1 MIKRVNFA
9 VSSKRRLQMST
20 TKINISPVE
29 GTYIRLI
36 LAIENMD
43 KEKLVDLGD
52 SYLLKLNKKN
62 KSGNELYF
70 SMLFNKKLIN
80 KVGRSTN
87 PTVTIT
93 KNKNLIS
100 LEITIMLDLT
110 EPIKEENYY
119 FIKREFAT
127 TPAFEISYKMNEEY
141 YDKKILQHLNGE
153 NVGGNSTEV

>member
-1 MIKRVNFA
+1 M
-9 VSSKRRLQMST
+9 SS

-29 GTYIRLI
+29 NTYIRLI

-52 SYLLKLNKKN
+52 SYLLKVNKKN
-62 KSGNELYF
+62 KSGNELHF

-80 KVGRSTN
+80 KVARSTN
-87 PTVTIT
+87 PTVNIT

-110 EPIKEENYY
+110 EPIKEEN
-119 FIKREFAT
+119 FFWIKKEFAS

-141 YDKKILQHLNGE
+141 FDKKILQHLNKE
-153 NVGGNSTEV
+153 ANEESTEV

>member
-1 MIKRVNFA
+1 M
-9 VSSKRRLQMST
+9 SS

-29 GTYIRLI
+29 NTYIRLI

-52 SYLLKLNKKN
+52 SYLLKVNKKN
-62 KSGNELYF
+62 KSGNELHF
-70 SMLFNKKLIN
+70 SILFNKKLIN
-80 KVGRSTN
+80 KVARSTN
-87 PTVTIT
+87 PTVNIT

-110 EPIKEENYY
+110 EPIKEEN
-119 FIKREFAT
+119 FFWIKKEFAS

-141 YDKKILQHLNGE
+141 FDKKILQHLNKE
-153 NVGGNSTEV
+153 ANEESTEV

>member
-1 MIKRVNFA
+1 M
-9 VSSKRRLQMST
+9 SS

-29 GTYIRLI
+29 NTYIRLI

-52 SYLLKLNKKN
+52 SYLLKVNKKN
-62 KSGNELYF
+62 KSGNELHF

-80 KVGRSTN
+80 KGARSTN
-87 PTVTIT
+87 PTVNIT

-110 EPIKEENYY
+110 EPIKEEN
-119 FIKREFAT
+119 FFWIKKEFAS

-141 YDKKILQHLNGE
+141 FDKKILQHLNKE
-153 NVGGNSTEV
+153 ATEESTEV

>member
-1 MIKRVNFA
+1 M
-9 VSSKRRLQMST
+9 SS

-29 GTYIRLI
+29 NTYIRLI

-52 SYLLKLNKKN
+52 SYLLKVNKKN
-62 KSGNELYF
+62 KSGNELHF

-80 KVGRSTN
+80 KVARSTN
-87 PTVTIT
+87 PTVNIT
-93 KNKNLIS
+93 KNKHLIS

-110 EPIKEENYY
+110 EPIKEEN
-119 FIKREFAT
+119 FFWIKKEFAS

-141 YDKKILQHLNGE
+141 FDKKILQHLNKE
-153 NVGGNSTEV
+153 ANEESTEV

>member
-1 MIKRVNFA
+1 M
-9 VSSKRRLQMST
+9 SS

-29 GTYIRLI
+29 NTYIRLI

-52 SYLLKLNKKN
+52 SYLLKVNKKN
-62 KSGNELYF
+62 KSGNELHF

-80 KVGRSTN
+80 KVARSTN
-87 PTVTIT
+87 PTVNIT

-110 EPIKEENYY
+110 EPIKEEN
-119 FIKREFAT
+119 FFWIKKEFAS

-141 YDKKILQHLNGE
+141 FDKKILQHLNKE
-153 NVGGNSTEV
+153 ATEESTEV

>member
-1 MIKRVNFA
+1 M
-9 VSSKRRLQMST
+9 SS

-29 GTYIRLI
+29 NTYIRLI

-52 SYLLKLNKKN
+52 SYLLKVNKKN
-62 KSGNELYF
+62 KSGNELHF

-80 KVGRSTN
+80 KVARSTN
-87 PTVTIT
+87 PTVNIT

-110 EPIKEENYY
+110 EPIKEEN
-119 FIKREFAT
+119 FFWIKKEYAS

-141 YDKKILQHLNGE
+141 FDKKILQHLNKE
-153 NVGGNSTEV
+153 ATEESTEV

>member
-1 MIKRVNFA
+1 MIKRVNFT
-9 VSSKRRLQMST
+9 VSSKRRLQMSS
-20 TKINISPVE
+20 TKINIAPVE
-29 GTYIRLI
+29 NTYIRLI

-62 KSGNELYF
+62 KSGNELHF
-70 SMLFNKKLIN
+70 SMLFNKKLMN
-80 KVGRSTN
+80 KVARSTN
-87 PTVTIT
+87 PTVNIT

-110 EPIKEENYY
+110 EPTKEDNYY
-119 FIKREFAT
+119 WIKKEFAT

-141 YDKKILQHLNGE
+141 FDKKVLQHLNKQDASE
-153 NVGGNSTEV
+153 ESTEV

>member
-1 MIKRVNFA
+1 
-9 VSSKRRLQMST
+9 MSA
-20 TKINISPVE
+20 TKINIAPVE
-29 GTYIRLI
+29 NTYIRLI

-62 KSGNELYF
+62 KSGNELHF
-70 SMLFNKKLIN
+70 SMLFNKKLMN
-80 KVGRSTN
+80 KVARSTN
-87 PTVTIT
+87 PTVNIT

-110 EPIKEENYY
+110 EPTKEDNYY
-119 FIKREFAT
+119 WIKKEFAT

-141 YDKKILQHLNGE
+141 FDKKVLQHLNKQDASE
-153 NVGGNSTEV
+153 ESTEV

>member
-1 MIKRVNFA
+1 
-9 VSSKRRLQMST
+9 MST

-70 SMLFNKKLIN
+70 SMLFN
-80 KVGRSTN
+80 STFAYQIRQVSSDITRQTCN
-87 PTVTIT
+87 P
-93 KNKNLIS
+93 L
-100 LEITIMLDLT
+100 
-110 EPIKEENYY
+110 
-119 FIKREFAT
+119 
-127 TPAFEISYKMNEEY
+127 
-141 YDKKILQHLNGE
+141 
-153 NVGGNSTEV
+153 

>member
-1 MIKRVNFA
+1 
-9 VSSKRRLQMST
+9 MST